1 MKNTKTTK
9 RVLALFLVVLTVL
22 TMFSICATAA
32 NPIKLTAANCTYK
45 EAQTYT
51 GKAITPGVTV
61 KYKNTTLKK
70 NTDYTLA
77 YANNKSIGTG
87 SITVTGKGKYTG
99 KVKLLFSINLGKPAS
114 LKASSITNKNAKLSW
129 SKVTGA
135 SKYYVYKYDTSAKK
149 YVKVA
154 TVNTNSATV
163 AVVMAKATK
172 FAVKAYSSKGTSA
185 LSSAISVTGKVAT
198 PTLSAKAGGTDNI
211 TLSWNKVSGVT
222 GYRILGYN
230 ASTDKYS
237 TVKTIKGNS
246 TVSLNV
252 TGLKPAV
259 TYAYAIQA
267 YVTVSGS
274 NVYSAK
280 SAVVYVCTA
289 PTTVTNLKAKTIS
302 SKYVTLSWS
311 KVTGATGYTVYKY
324 DSSAKKYVSMGST
337 VATSSTITGLS
348 PLKSYTFAVAATR
361 TAGGKTATGSK
372 VKLTVKTK
380 EANALGDFQDL
391 IRSKKFKIKYVVKE
405 SGATLNTTCSVNGSD
420 VSNKIKGDLN
430 IIDEGKKLTV
440 SMNMDTYYFGSK
452 KYGYSIVDVEDEG
465 MKLFLRLAGYKFPGY
480 KKLSEKE
487 AKENAMDSDS
497 QVVMF
502 APQIVQGMSVETG
515 SATVNGSKCTT
526 YSYYYKIDGNFY
538 KITYYFKG
546 DTLVQINSSGSVMQ
560 IKSYTADV
568 KSSDTALP
576 SGFPKGYYESDFM
589 DELF

>member
-9 RVLALFLVVLTVL
+9 RVLALFLAVLTVL

-45 EAQTYT
+45 ESQTYT

-99 KVKLLFSINLGKPAS
+99 KVKLLFSINLGKPAN
-114 LKASSITNKNAKLSW
+114 LKASSITSKNAKLSW

-149 YVKVA
+149 YVKVT

-172 FAVKAYSSKGTSA
+172 FAVKAYNSKGTSA
-185 LSSAISVTGKVAT
+185 LSSAISVTGKVTT

-267 YVTVSGS
+267 YVTVSGK
-274 NVYSAK
+274 NVYSSK

-380 EANALGDFQDL
+380 EANVLGDFQDL
-391 IRSKKFKIKYVVKE
+391 IRSKKFKIDYSMTEVSDGETMTVNAKSV
-405 SGATLNTTCSVNGSD
+405 VNGS
-420 VSNKIKGDLN
+420 ITC
-430 IIDEGKKLTV
+430 TV
-440 SMNMDTYYFGSK
+440 MDTSISGIKMVMNTRYDEKSGK
-452 KYGYSIVDVEDEG
+452 GYVYATAMSFMKVYDE
-465 MKLFLRLAGYKFPGY
+465 LNA
-480 KKLSEKE
+480 SE
-487 AKENAMDSDS
+487 AKENGLDSAS
-497 QVVMF
+497 MISLF
-502 APQIVQGMSVETG
+502 APNILKGTSVTTG
-515 SATVNGSKCTT
+515 NAYVGKTNCTT
-526 YSYYYKIDGNFY
+526 YSYYAETGVRMV
-538 KITYYFKG
+538 YYFNG
-546 DTLVQINSSGSVMQ
+546 DKLVQLTTGGETLK
-560 IKSYTADV
+560 IKSYSADV
-568 KSSDTALP
+568 TSSDTALP
-576 SGFPKGYYESDFM
+576 KNFPKGYVQM
-589 DELF
+589 DDLL